1 MTVLKSV
8 TLAVVMWCTMF
19 GCSLDLNATS
29 THKVYVALTGDDLND
44 GSLEFPVRSIHRAQA
59 LVREMIDAGLQG
71 DVEVQI
77 AGGVYH
83 LAETLEFGLKDSP
96 PGKLQVIYRSA
107 PESTVVISGGFE
119 LDNWHRN
126 GTGAWEALWRD
137 ARQKSA
143 PQVADE
149 PSPVPRQL
157 FIDGVRGIR
166 ARHPDSGYFRVRQAL
181 GDLRTEFEFDSEQW
195 THTGSVHRMELALLH
210 DWSMSRVRVK
220 EIDVEKS
227 IVKLAERIG
236 GPHDFFRING
246 FEKEPRFFLE
256 NSVSFMNAPNEF
268 FFDRERNTV
277 QLVLAADENPERVAI
292 TVSRLETLIR
302 IVGTEKKPV
311 RGIRFFG
318 LGFSHSSCPL
328 PPGGYGGIQASYF
341 ENRLISGQLRKL
353 DTETESTHLRLPA
366 AIEISFAEDCGF
378 SRSAFSHLGGGGI
391 YFGRQAK
398 NCFVKSSRIE
408 DVGGCGVMIGE
419 TLTRKAPL
427 EQVDVCHGNLIE
439 GNKISR
445 CGQVLLGSVGVWV
458 GIASQTEVLSNEIF
472 NLPYSGVS
480 VGWQW
485 NDQPSGCKQNRIC
498 NNRIHDIM
506 LELSDGGGIYTLG
519 RQPGTVLLGNRI
531 SDIPSNHG
539 RAESNG
545 IFMDQGSSE
554 ILVEGNVI
562 SGVQCSP
569 IRFHLAGQNTLKKN
583 QCFHLP
589 GVEPLR
595 FNNTPKANIE
605 IIDNLFRM
613 KNPEETS
620 PSDDQKL
627 PPKKTPETRF

>member
-1 MTVLKSV
+1 MTVLKSI
-8 TLAVVMWCTMF
+8 TLAVVIWCAVF
-19 GCSLDLNATS
+19 GCVLDVNAANA
-29 THKVYVALTGDDLND
+29 HKVYVALTGDDLND

-59 LVREMIDAGLQG
+59 LVREMIAAGLQR

-83 LAETLEFGLKDSP
+83 LTETLEFGLKDSP

-119 LDNWHRN
+119 LDNWRRN
-126 GTGAWEALWRD
+126 STGAWEAVWRD
-137 ARQKSA
+137 SSQKFK
-143 PQVADE
+143 PKLADE

-181 GDLRTEFEFDSEQW
+181 GDFRTEFEFDSKQW
-195 THTGSVHRMELALLH
+195 THSAPVRRMELALLH

-220 EIDVEKS
+220 EIDTEKS

-246 FEKEPRFFLE
+246 FEQAPRFFLE
-256 NSVSFMNAPNEF
+256 NNISFMNAPNEF

-277 QLVLAADENPERVAI
+277 QLVLAANANPERMAI
-292 TVSRLETLIR
+292 TVPRLGTLMR
-302 IVGTEKKPV
+302 IVGSKERPV
-311 RGIRFFG
+311 RGIKFSE
-318 LGFSHSSCPL
+318 LGFSYSSCPL

-341 ENRLISGQLRKL
+341 ENRLISAQLRNL

-366 AIEISFAEDCGF
+366 AIEFQFAEDCGF
-378 SRSAFSHLGGGGI
+378 ARSAFSHLGGGGI
-391 YFGRQAK
+391 YFGRQTK
-398 NCFVKSSRIE
+398 NCYVKSSQIE

-419 TLTRKAPL
+419 TVTRKAPL
-427 EQVDVCHGNLIE
+427 KRLDICDGNLIE

-445 CGQVLLGSVGVWV
+445 CGQVLWGSVGVWV
-458 GIASQTEVLSNEIF
+458 GIAQQTEVLGNEIF

-485 NDQPSGCKQNRIC
+485 NDHPSGCKQNRIS
-498 NNRIHDIM
+498 NNRIHDVM

-554 ILVEGNVI
+554 ILVESNVI
-562 SGVQCSP
+562 SGVNCSP
-569 IRFHLAGQNTLKKN
+569 IRFHLAGQNTLKEN

-589 GVEPLR
+589 GVEPLK

-620 PSDDQKL
+620 PSDEQNL
-627 PPKKTPETRF
+627 PKKTPETRF